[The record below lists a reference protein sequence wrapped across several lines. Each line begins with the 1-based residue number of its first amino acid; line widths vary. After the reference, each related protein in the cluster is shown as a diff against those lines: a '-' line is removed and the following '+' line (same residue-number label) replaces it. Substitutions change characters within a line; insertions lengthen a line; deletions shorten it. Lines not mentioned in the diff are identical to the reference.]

1 MIKVG
6 IFGATGYAGLE
17 LANLLSHHPDVDV
30 IFCTSESSAGKS
42 LDEIAPQA
50 PRWPLIK
57 SEDAPLD
64 QVDAVFLCLPHAASA
79 ATAVR
84 ARDAGCRVIDLS
96 ADFRLKDVETYEAWY
111 KVDHPKPEWLE
122 EAVYGLTEHAR
133 STLREADIVACPGCY
148 PTSIL
153 LPLQPIVVA
162 NGVKA
167 GTPVIA
173 DSKSG
178 ISGGGRKAK
187 IAYHMVEVSDNMTPY
202 AVGQSHRHWAEMQEV
217 LTGWGNGHT
226 PQLIFSPH
234 LMAIPRGILSTIYV
248 QLADDWDFERA
259 YALYTESYQAEPF
272 VQVLPAGKMATVAHA
287 VRSNRVAIGM
297 TQAEPN
303 MLILTCAIDNLT
315 KGSSG
320 QAVQNFNIMYGLE
333 ETTALI

>member
-6 IFGATGYAGLE
+6 IFGATGYAGVE
-17 LANLLSHHPDVDV
+17 LATLLNHHPGVEI
-30 IFCTSESSAGKS
+30 IFCTSESSAGQT
-42 LDEIAPQA
+42 LDEISPQA

-57 SEDAPLD
+57 SAEAPLD

-84 ARDAGCRVIDLS
+84 AREAGCRVIDLS
-96 ADFRLKDVETYEAWY
+96 ADFRLKDVETYESWY
-111 KVDHPKPEWLE
+111 KVDHPKPEWLQ

-133 STLREADIVACPGCY
+133 HDLREADIVACPGCY
-148 PTSIL
+148 PTSVL
-153 LPLQPIVVA
+153 LPLQPIVAA
-162 NGVKA
+162 NGTKA
-167 GTPVIA
+167 GAPVIA

-187 IAYHMVEVSDNMTPY
+187 MVYHFVEASDNMTPY
-202 AVGQSHRHWAEMQEV
+202 AIGQNHRHWAEMQEK
-217 LTGWGNGHT
+217 LSNWGNGHT

-248 QLADDWDFERA
+248 QLDDEWTYEKAR
-259 YALYTESYQAEPF
+259 ALYEETYADEPF
-272 VQVLPAGKMATVAHA
+272 VQILPEGKMATVAHA
-287 VRSNRVAIGM
+287 VRSNRVAIGI
-297 TQAEPN
+297 TKAEPN